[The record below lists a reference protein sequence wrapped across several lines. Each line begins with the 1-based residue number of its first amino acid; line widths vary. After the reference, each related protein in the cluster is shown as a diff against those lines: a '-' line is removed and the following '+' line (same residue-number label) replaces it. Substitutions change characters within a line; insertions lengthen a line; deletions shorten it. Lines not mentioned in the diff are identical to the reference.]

1 MRLHPGKL
9 KLSTREGAH
18 QMAENRK
25 KDTFMAIPVEKHD
38 TAAWADMDE
47 LKPVSNVNIP
57 SETDVRN
64 AKEYVDTNQK

>member
-1 MRLHPGKL
+1 
-9 KLSTREGAH
+9 
-18 QMAENRK
+18 MAENRK
-25 KDTFMAIPVEKHD
+25 KETFMAIPVEKHD